1 MSEKTHRLKIDKA
14 VAQREAEGRCANN
27 EPAGVRLPLAQ
38 LGAIPHYYHGSPT
51 LFKQFSLDKSGESTG
66 IKFGYGVYLTE
77 VEASAVHY
85 SQPRNLEPTPEHYLY
100 TVAIPPLT
108 EDNHLVSARQVD
120 PRIVARVEKELNVK
134 ISAEITNAGK
144 EFRKYVG
151 CLLTGGK
158 KAGYAEEQRAAEFFD
173 SIGVLYNVWP
183 TAQTVPDGPKNICVF
198 NPAHIA
204 IIKTEAIEIELKGK
218 KWKLVS
224 RKEVRG

>member
-1 MSEKTHRLKIDKA
+1 MSEKTHRLKIDKV
-14 VAQREAEGRCANN
+14 VAQRETEGRCANN
-27 EPAGVRLPLAQ
+27 EPACVRLPLAQ
-38 LGAIPHYYHGSPT
+38 LGALPHYYHGSPA

-85 SQPRNLEPTPEHYLY
+85 SQPRNMEPTPEHYLY

-108 EDNHLVSARQVD
+108 EDNHLVSARPVD
-120 PRIVARVEKELNVK
+120 TSIVDRVEKELNVK
-134 ISAEITNAGK
+134 IPAEIAKAGK
-144 EFRKYVG
+144 DFRKYVG

-158 KAGYAEEQRAAEFFD
+158 KAGFAEEQRAAEFFD
-173 SIGVLYNVWP
+173 SIGVFYNVWP

-198 NPAHIA
+198 NPGRIA
-204 IIKTEAIEIELKGK
+204 IIKTESIEIELKGK

-224 RKEVRG
+224 RKEIK

>member
-1 MSEKTHRLKIDKA
+1 MSGKAHRLKIDRA

-38 LGAIPHYYHGSPT
+38 LGALPLCYHGSPA

-108 EDNHLVSARQVD
+108 DENHLVSARPVA
-120 PRIVARVEKELNVK
+120 PSIVARVEQQLNAK
-134 ISAEITNAGK
+134 IPTEITKAGK

-198 NPAHIA
+198 NPDHIT
-204 IIKTEAIEIELKGK
+204 IIKTEAIEIELKCK

-224 RKEVRG
+224 RKEIK